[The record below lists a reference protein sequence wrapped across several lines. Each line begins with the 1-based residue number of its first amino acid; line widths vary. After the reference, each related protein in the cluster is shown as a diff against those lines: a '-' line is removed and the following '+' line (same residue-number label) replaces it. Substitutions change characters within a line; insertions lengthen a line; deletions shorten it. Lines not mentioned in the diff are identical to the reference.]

1 MIGRKYMKSKKK
13 EVKNFLNLY
22 VGLLLLIAVFP
33 AVGCEETLRSGSIE
47 PAAKN
52 ENKTVDPAGQKE
64 KRIPDPELEKNKLLW
79 KQSNISD
86 YKFVSSRLQGGVS
99 GWVPVLIEV
108 KSGKAV
114 SMKPAQ
120 KPAELE
126 RTDGYEDFDT
136 VEKMFAEIQK
146 HIDNGDNVR
155 ITYNKEFGYPE
166 RITIVPKAGPVD
178 SQFTIEITKFK
189 RISD

>member
-1 MIGRKYMKSKKK
+1 MRLKKK
-13 EVKNFLNLY
+13 EIKNSLSLY
-22 VGLLLLIAVFP
+22 VALLLLISVFP
-33 AVGCEETLRSGSIE
+33 AAGCEETLRSGSIDSVV
-47 PAAKN
+47 KN
-52 ENKTVDPAGQKE
+52 ENKTVDSAQKE
-64 KRIPDPELEKNKLLW
+64 KRISEPELERNKLLW

-86 YKFVSSRLQGGVS
+86 YRFVSSRLQGGVS

-136 VEKMFAEIQK
+136 VEKMFDEIQK
-146 HIDNGDNVR
+146 HINNGDNVQV
-155 ITYNKEFGYPE
+155 TYNKEFGYPE

-189 RISD
+189 RIGN